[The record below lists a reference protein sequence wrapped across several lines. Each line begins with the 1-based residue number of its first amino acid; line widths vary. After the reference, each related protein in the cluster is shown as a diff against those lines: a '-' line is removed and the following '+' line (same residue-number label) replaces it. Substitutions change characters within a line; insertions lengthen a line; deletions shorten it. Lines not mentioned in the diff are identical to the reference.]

1 MILIPRLSIQL
12 AGRPLPPTHF
22 PTGEEHCIRLHS
34 LDRLLFLGL
43 LVQKLSFRPI
53 GKIKIMIYFIGSA
66 VAIRCTIPSGAGE
79 QSRVSFSIDDGPAR
93 IISQET
99 SSSSQ
104 WRHVFWDS
112 GMLEMGP
119 HLLVITNLVDNVS
132 LHLDSIDYEPET
144 LL

>member
-1 MILIPRLSIQL
+1 MTLIPGSSIQL
-12 AGRPLPPTHF
+12 AGRPSPPIHF

-34 LDRLLFLGL
+34 LDHSLYSGL
-43 LVQKLSFRPI
+43 LVQKLPFRPI
-53 GKIKIMIYFIGSA
+53 GKIMIYFIGSA

-112 GMLEMGP
+112 GTLEIGP
-119 HLLVITNLVDNVS
+119 HLLVITNLVDSVS